1 MNTIS
6 APHIST
12 ATSSCN
18 SLAAF
23 LLGFSIGGFFDGI
36 LLHQILQW
44 HHLLSGIAGRAQDL
58 RFQIVAD
65 GVFHAAMYVVMITGL
80 ILLWRKGHDR
90 NLAGRRVLAVACFGF
105 ASWHLIDTV
114 LSHWLLGIHRI
125 RMDSPNPLFWDI
137 GWLLVFGLVPA
148 LIGYGLLRN
157 AGPASGPPTGG
168 RLALSLLLAGGMASG
183 LAALMPPRGSQPAAV
198 LFGASASQAEIMRA
212 IQLTGGTLVSSD
224 PSGTLWLVHFDN
236 PLTAYRLY
244 GQGALFVGGTMAGGC
259 LSYTRWNAN
268 A

>member
-6 APHIST
+6 APYIST
-12 ATSSCN
+12 SSGN
-18 SLAAF
+18 GLAAF

-58 RFQIVAD
+58 RFQIVA
-65 GVFHAAMYVVMITGL
+65 
-80 ILLWRKGHDR
+80 
-90 NLAGRRVLAVACFGF
+90 GRRVLAVACFGF
-105 ASWHLIDTV
+105 ASWHLIDAV

-125 RMDSPNPLFWDI
+125 RMDSPNPLLWDI
-137 GWLLVFGLVPA
+137 GWLFVFGLVPA

-168 RLALSLLLAGGMASG
+168 RLALSLLLASGMASG
-183 LAALMPPRGSQPAAV
+183 LAALMPPRGNQPAAV

-212 IQLTGGTLVSSD
+212 IQLTGGTLVSSN
-224 PSGTLWLVHFDN
+224 PSGTLWLVHFEN
-236 PLTAYRLY
+236 PLAAYRLY